1 MEKTRFLAALDS
13 IGAEYS
19 ENSPL
24 SLCTSFRIGG
34 PASVA
39 VYPGTT
45 LEAEKIFD
53 ALRETGFPYIVIGN
67 GTNLLAPDDGFD
79 GAAVILTKL
88 TGFSGAV
95 NIDGDRTII
104 KAEAGMPLTLL
115 AKKAQEMSLTGLEFA
130 YGIPGTLGGGVF
142 MNAGAYGGELADVVL
157 ESSWISTE
165 SGERGVFRGG
175 EHCFGYRKSVYM
187 EGGRIIL
194 SASLALRHGDPVEI
208 KNAMSDYMSRRRE
221 KQPLEYPSAGS
232 VFKRGDGFITAR
244 LIEECGL
251 KGVRIG
257 GAEVSEKHAGF
268 IVNRGGATASD
279 VARLINIIKDTVY
292 EKSGKVIECEIK
304 FIDGGRY

>member
-1 MEKTRFLAALDS
+1 MEKTRFLAALDR

-19 ENSPL
+19 ENVPL

-34 PASVA
+34 PAALA
-39 VYPGTT
+39 VYPGTVS
-45 LEAEKIFD
+45 EAVRVFD
-53 ALRETGFPYIVIGN
+53 TLRETETPYIVIGN
-67 GTNLLAPDDGFD
+67 GTNLLAPDEGFD
-79 GAAVILTKL
+79 GAAVVLTRL
-88 TGFSGAV
+88 SGFCGAV
-95 NIDGDRTII
+95 GTDGDRTLI

-115 AKKAQEMSLTGLEFA
+115 AKKAEGMSLTGLEFA

-142 MNAGAYGGELADVVL
+142 MNAGAYGGELADVVF
-157 ESSWISTE
+157 ESEWLSPET
-165 SGERGVFRGG
+165 GERGVFRG
-175 EHCFGYRKSVYM
+175 EDHCFGYRKSAYM
-187 EGGRIIL
+187 NGGRVIL
-194 SASLALRHGDPVEI
+194 SVTLALRRGERSAI
-208 KNAMSDYMSRRRE
+208 SAAMNDYMSRRRE

-251 KGVRIG
+251 KGVRVG
-257 GAEVSEKHAGF
+257 GAEVSVKHAGF
-268 IVNRGGATASD
+268 IVNRGGATAAD